1 MHTYNTSW
9 RYVAPSPLR
18 ALSDAISLRLF
29 LFSLLVR
36 AKQWFYANR
45 EAVNTWDNCANAFLK
60 KFFPI
65 GTTNALRGKI
75 FGFQQ

>member
-1 MHTYNTSW
+1 
-9 RYVAPSPLR
+9 
-18 ALSDAISLRLF
+18 
-29 LFSLLVR
+29 LLVR

-45 EAVNTWDNCANAFLK
+45 EAVNTRDNCANAFLK